1 MENSAI
7 PPHFLEKIL
16 NREDQVVFIYN
27 KTSNKFEYVNSTFEI
42 IWEREADSY
51 KENPELL
58 IETVVQDDQG
68 YLLSKIEE
76 VFAGKPETIIEFK
89 IRTGNNKRKWIVLKI
104 LAYREEREENLIFGF
119 AKDNTLRK
127 EFELNMLDINER
139 KNNVL
144 QIVGHD
150 LRGPLENLRIFTDLL
165 EKEYDSQQF
174 VDFKT
179 YIKYMKQTCQNSI
192 NLISELL
199 TLEYLQA
206 DRIDIKLSRLDFI
219 SRIKTIF
226 ETYKLAD
233 KDLTK
238 KFILNSES
246 EKIYIEV
253 DELKFML
260 IFSNLISN
268 AYKFTKDE
276 GEITVT
282 VKENEDFMLVCVAD
296 DGIGIPEKLQPH
308 IFEKFTKARRPGLH
322 GEKPVGLGLHI
333 IKSMVEIHHGK
344 IWFDSKEGEGT
355 KFFVEIPKFLSNEM
369 DKLAGIPDPTE
380 L

>member
-1 MENSAI
+1 
-7 PPHFLEKIL
+7 
-16 NREDQVVFIYN
+16 
-27 KTSNKFEYVNSTFEI
+27 
-42 IWEREADSY
+42 
-51 KENPELL
+51 
-58 IETVVQDDQG
+58 
-68 YLLSKIEE
+68 
-76 VFAGKPETIIEFK
+76 
-89 IRTGNNKRKWIVLKI
+89 
-104 LAYREEREENLIFGF
+104 
-119 AKDNTLRK
+119 
-127 EFELNMLDINER
+127 
-139 KNNVL
+139 
-144 QIVGHD
+144 
-150 LRGPLENLRIFTDLL
+150 
-165 EKEYDSQQF
+165 
-174 VDFKT
+174 
-179 YIKYMKQTCQNSI
+179 
-192 NLISELL
+192 L

-238 KFILNSES
+238 NFILNSES
-246 EKIYIEV
+246 EKVYIEV

-276 GEITVT
+276 GKITVT
-282 VKENEDFMLVCVAD
+282 VKENEDSMLVCVAD

-308 IFEKFTKARRPGLH
+308 IFEKFTIARRPGLH

-344 IWFDSKEGEGT
+344 IWFESKEGEGT
-355 KFFVEIPKFLSNEM
+355 KFFVEIPKFLSREM